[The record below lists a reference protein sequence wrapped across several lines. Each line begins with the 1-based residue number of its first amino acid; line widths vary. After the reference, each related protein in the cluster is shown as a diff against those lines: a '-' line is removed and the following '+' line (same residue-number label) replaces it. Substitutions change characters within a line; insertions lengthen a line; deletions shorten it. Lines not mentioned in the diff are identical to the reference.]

1 MANNFDQT
9 GFFFIT
15 YSKLETLQ
23 ISKHSKTWQ
32 KELTE
37 IFEKILLVV
46 YLLCEFRKRAYA
58 WWI

>member
-23 ISKHSKTWQ
+23 ISKH
-32 KELTE
+32 
-37 IFEKILLVV
+37 
-46 YLLCEFRKRAYA
+46 RKNVTKGVDGNF
-58 WWI
+58 